1 MTISAS
7 TPPLTH
13 LPSVLAFRRAIV
25 VTDAPF
31 EYLNHEG
38 QLSPVNVIR
47 HGTMGTQNVNEKEKS
62 GASSAKEGER
72 DVRNLQEIE
81 SAKTGA
87 DMTKVVVGFQIKA
100 IALTDTLHSCAN
112 TNSALKTESAQ
123 LREMIADFT
132 ARATAPT
139 SEGLDEVCRRTARN
153 ILNGRWLWRNRLM
166 ASDVQI
172 EVQAGD
178 ARWSADALR
187 ISTHDFTDYSE
198 AECGVAA
205 VLAAQLRGES
215 GVAIRVKAILDFG
228 VAGAIEVYGSQNYEP
243 DTQRASRDKLSRSL
257 YKLATVAEHEIDGVR
272 VAGQAAFRD
281 AKIWNALR
289 TIDTWYAEYP
299 AIGAPM
305 PIEPLGASLA
315 TMRFLRDKKDSAFT
329 LFKRLHQIDPA
340 SSEGMFCIAVMM
352 RGGVLGEEEK
362 TRSKADAAEPGGLT
376 VTVDAAE

>member
-1 MTISAS
+1 MTLTAS
-7 TPPLTH
+7 TPPLSH

-31 EYLNHEG
+31 EFMNRDGHLK
-38 QLSPVNVIR
+38 PVTVIR
-47 HGTMGTQNVNEKEKS
+47 HGTMGTQNVNEKDKP
-62 GASSAKEGER
+62 GASSAKDGER

-87 DMTKVVVGFQIKA
+87 DMTKVVIGFQIKA
-100 IALTDTLHSCAN
+100 IALAATLHSCAN

-132 ARATAPT
+132 TRAIDPA
-139 SEGLDEVCRRTARN
+139 SDGLNEVCRRTARN

-166 ASDVQI
+166 ASAVHIDVI
-172 EVQAGD
+172 
-178 ARWSADALR
+178 AREESWSADAFG
-187 ISTHDFTDYSE
+187 ISTCTFNDYSD
-198 AECGVAA
+198 AERGVAA

-215 GVAIRVKAILDFG
+215 MTAIQVKATIDFG

-243 DTQRASRDKLSRSL
+243 DTKRSGKGGLSRSL
-257 YKLATVAEHEIDGVR
+257 YKLANVAEHEIDGVR
-272 VAGQAAFRD
+272 VVGQAAFRD

-289 TIDTWYAEYP
+289 TIDTWYTEYP
-299 AIGAPM
+299 VVGTPM
-305 PIEPLGASLA
+305 PIEPLGASLTA
-315 TMRFLRDKKDSAFT
+315 MRFLRDKKDSAFT

-340 SSEGMFCIAVMM
+340 SDEGMFCIAIMM

-362 TRSKADAAEPGGLT
+362 TRNKVDTAATPTSLGTADAAE
-376 VTVDAAE
+376 